1 MLDAIVGFR
10 VDKIANFEVGE
21 TKPTD
26 KRYKVI
32 IWNGRAQPWHVGH
45 DNMVQI
51 GKQTLE
57 EVGADAVY
65 IMIVKGTQTSQDVE
79 DNPLN
84 EGQQIQLISS
94 IYKDDPK
101 VIVSNRV
108 LKSSFLKDVV
118 DNLHDAGFKMAGWL
132 AGEDRMDSYIAGL
145 RRFSP
150 SIYQQDHD
158 FSPVEKDEKIGRA
171 HV

>member
-1 MLDAIVGFR
+1 MLFRSKSDEEYYIDLLDAIVGFR

-32 IWNGRAQPWHVGH
+32 IWNGRAQPWHIGH

-65 IMIVKGTQTSQDVE
+65 IMIVKGTQTE
-79 DNPLN
+79 LPLPY
-84 EGQQIQLISS
+84 GPGLTVPMVTC
-94 IYKDDPK
+94 PK
-101 VIVSNRV
+101 VCSVTKSPNRYS
-108 LKSSFLKDVV
+108 KYFF
-118 DNLHDAGFKMAGWL
+118 NN
-132 AGEDRMDSYIAGL
+132 
-145 RRFSP
+145 
-150 SIYQQDHD
+150 
-158 FSPVEKDEKIGRA
+158 
-171 HV
+171 